1 MPRGTI
7 GAASWQGVDMN
18 YKVLVA
24 ATTLTLL
31 SGTTFAASGFL
42 SDYSKLTPAKSAT
55 GTADRV
61 YIAPGAFERAAGY
74 TAVMLDQPEILFS
87 ADSEYR
93 GMKPED
99 VAALAS
105 VMRETAKERLEAGN
119 YKVVEQP
126 GKDVLFVRVALTDL
140 YLKKKKRGVL
150 AYTPIGAVAKVGTDA
165 LKETLD
171 KLDIIEM
178 TFEAELA
185 DSTSRDVLAAIVVP
199 SGGRKTEGEK
209 EQRMDMAEFRAHINE
224 YASRLRCQ
232 LDNAKLTKAES
243 IDCTDPKAR
252 QAREGT
258 AD

>member
-1 MPRGTI
+1 M
-7 GAASWQGVDMN
+7 
-18 YKVLVA
+18 
-24 ATTLTLL
+24 L
-31 SGTTFAASGFL
+31 SGTTFAESGFL
-42 SDYSKLTPAKSAT
+42 SDYSKLAPVQSAT
-55 GTADRV
+55 GSTDRV
-61 YIAPGAFERAAGY
+61 YIAPGGIERIAGY
-74 TAVMLDQPEILFS
+74 TAVMVDQPEILFS
-87 ADSEYR
+87 ADSGYR

-99 VAALAS
+99 ILALAS
-105 VMRETAKERLEAGN
+105 IMRDAVKERLEAGN

-171 KLDIIEM
+171 KVDIIEM
-178 TFEAELA
+178 SFEAEFA
-185 DSTSRDVLAAIVVP
+185 DSTSKDVLAATVIQ
-199 SGGRKTEGEK
+199 SGGRKAEGQQ

-224 YASRLRCQ
+224 YASRLRCR
-232 LDNAKLTKAES
+232 LDNARLPKAEN

-258 AD
+258 AN

>member
-1 MPRGTI
+1 
-7 GAASWQGVDMN
+7 MN
-18 YKVLVA
+18 CKVLVT

-31 SGTTFAASGFL
+31 SGTSLAASGFL
-42 SDYSKLTPAKSAT
+42 SDYSKLTPVQSAT
-55 GTADRV
+55 GTNDLV
-61 YIAPGAFERAAGY
+61 YIAPGALERAVDY
-74 TAVMLDQPEILFS
+74 KAVMVDQPEIHFS

-99 VAALAS
+99 LAALAS
-105 VMRETAKERLEAGN
+105 IMRETATKKLEAGN

-126 GKDVLFVRVALTDL
+126 GKDVLFVRVALTEL
-140 YLKKKKRGVL
+140 YMKKKQRGVL

-171 KLDIIEM
+171 KVDIIEM

-185 DSTSRDVLAAIVVP
+185 DSMSKDVLAELVVQ
-199 SGGRKTEGEK
+199 SGGRKTEGQK

-224 YASRLRCQ
+224 YASRLRCR
-232 LDNAKLTKAES
+232 LDNGKLPKAEN

-252 QAREGT
+252 EAREGT

>member
-1 MPRGTI
+1 
-7 GAASWQGVDMN
+7 
-18 YKVLVA
+18 
-24 ATTLTLL
+24 
-31 SGTTFAASGFL
+31 
-42 SDYSKLTPAKSAT
+42 
-55 GTADRV
+55 
-61 YIAPGAFERAAGY
+61 
-74 TAVMLDQPEILFS
+74 
-87 ADSEYR
+87 
-93 GMKPED
+93 MKPED
-99 VAALAS
+99 IPRLRPSCAT
-105 VMRETAKERLEAGN
+105 TAKEKLEAGN

-126 GKDVLFVRVALTDL
+126 GKDVLFVRVALTEL

-171 KLDIIEM
+171 KVDIIEM

-185 DSTSRDVLAAIVVP
+185 DSMSKDVLAELVVQ
-199 SGGRKTEGEK
+199 SGGRKTEGQK

-224 YASRLRCQ
+224 YASRLRCR
-232 LDNAKLTKAES
+232 LDNAKLPKAES